1 MRVQADTRVLDITPG
16 SSVDVN
22 LDVVNTTE
30 VIDGV
35 TARIIGIE
43 PEHVKAHPDLLS
55 LFPDTSGRLTLT
67 LGLPLQFPA
76 GRHPVTVE
84 VASSTGAG
92 DPHHVDLDLLVASH
106 PAIDLTVRPAVLRTR
121 RRGSFSVHVA
131 NRGNVPLEVALSAV
145 DADRSLRYS
154 FEPSTVEVAPGSS
167 SVSTLSVRGPRMLV
181 GSEVDRPLP
190 IRGDG
195 DAVGLTSGGDAGGL
209 TSGGDAVGLTSGGD
223 AVADETIATL
233 RQRPIFS
240 RGLLTVLI
248 LMSIV
253 GLWALAF
260 LLGLTKVFSGDP
272 LTKTAPASFF
282 ASAVTGGAAGARA
295 GGAPSDVLPKSGVLP
310 PGVGGAISGTVTAT
324 STGNGVGR
332 IVVEALRQSKDGLKL
347 VTSAATQTDGTYSLV
362 GLFPG
367 TYLLRF
373 SAPGYVTVWYPAASA
388 QGGATSVKAVAQQVS
403 KGTDVKIT
411 GKPASISG
419 QVDPGDTLTPVTTTV
434 SVRALESASSANGAV
449 GATGNTGGTAAPTS
463 DSPIIATVT
472 TDASGHYEIPNLP
485 APNTYELGFVTPGY
499 QPTTIVDKVGGGQQR
514 SEPIVRLRA
523 ATGSISG
530 TVTDGTNPLGGVAV
544 ATTVDGQEVKTA
556 TPTVGTVGAFTV
568 PGLQTPGT
576 YILTF
581 TKDQYSSQT
590 VAVDLG
596 PGEQKAGLSITLVG
610 GTGTAS
616 GTVVDANGKGL
627 GGATVTVGGLTKP
640 VSTTTLTTGSVGS
653 FVIAGLPTPGSYTLT
668 FTLAGYQSQTVPVVL
683 DGDHPAGTVQ
693 LTLTPSV
700 GSITGKVCDL
710 AQAGGSCTPDVGAT
724 ITVTDGKHIRT
735 TTSVNSPVNG
745 GYVVSD
751 LPPGAYSVTV
761 SKPGFVSQTALVFA
775 VAGQPVTQDLSLRIG
790 SGG

>member
-16 SSVDVN
+16 SSVDLN

-43 PEHVKAHPDLLS
+43 PEHVKARPDLLS

-67 LGLPLQFPA
+67 LGLPTQFPA

-92 DPHHVDLDLLVASH
+92 DPYHVDLDLLVAPH
-106 PAIDLTVRPAVLRTR
+106 PAIDLNVRPAVLRAR
-121 RRGSFSVHVA
+121 RHGSFAVHVV
-131 NRGNVPLEVALSAV
+131 NQGNVPLEVALSAV
-145 DADRSLRYS
+145 DADRSLRHT
-154 FEPSTVEVAPGSS
+154 FEPSTVEVAPGAS
-167 SVSTLSVRGPRMLV
+167 SVSTLSIRGPRMLI
-181 GSEVDRPLP
+181 GNEIDRPLT

-195 DAVGLTSGGDAGGL
+195 DGVNVEA
-209 TSGGDAVGLTSGGD
+209 
-223 AVADETIATL
+223 IATL
-233 RQRPIFS
+233 RQRPVFS

-282 ASAVTGGAAGARA
+282 ASAVTGGAAGTHA

-324 STGNGVGR
+324 STGTGVGR
-332 IVVEALRQSKDGLKL
+332 IVVEALRQSKDGLTL

-388 QGGATSVKAVAQQVS
+388 QGGATSVKAVAQEVT

-411 GKPASISG
+411 GEPASISG
-419 QVDPGDTLTPVTTTV
+419 QVDPGDILTPVTTTV

-449 GATGNTGGTAAPTS
+449 GATGSTGGAAAPS
-463 DSPIIATVT
+463 SNSPVIATVT
-472 TDASGHYEIPNLP
+472 TDASGHYEIPDLP
-485 APNTYELGFVTPGY
+485 APNTYEIGFVTPGY

-530 TVTDGTNPLGGVAV
+530 MVTDGANPLGGVAV
-544 ATTVDGQEVKTA
+544 VTTVDGQEVQTA

-596 PGEQKAGLSITLVG
+596 PGEQKTGLSITLVG

-616 GTVVDANGKGL
+616 GTVTDAKGNGL
-627 GGATVTVGGLTKP
+627 GGVTVTVGGLTKP

-668 FTLAGYQSQTVPVVL
+668 FSLAGYQSQTVPVVL
-683 DGDHPAGTVQ
+683 DGAHPAGTVQ

-700 GSITGKVCDL
+700 GSISGTVCDL
-710 AQAGGSCTPDVGAT
+710 VQAGGTCTPDVGAT
-724 ITVTDGKHIRT
+724 ITVTDGKNVRT
-735 TTSVNSPVNG
+735 TTSVNSPVSG
-745 GYVVSD
+745 GYLVSD

-761 SKPGFVSQTALVFA
+761 SKTGFSSQTALVFA
-775 VAGQPVTQDLSLRIG
+775 VAGQQVTQDLTLR
-790 SGG
+790 SGGS